1 MHRAPF
7 EHGPAGQGAAAQRDR
22 IVCLEFLVLCRY
34 PERGHHPIEAILQLE
49 DKARVGVADARR
61 LFKHRVEHRSE
72 IAGRGIDGLQHL
84 GGRGLLLQR
93 FTGFGQ
99 ESRILHRDHRLRRK
113 VLQ

>member
-1 MHRAPF
+1 M
-7 EHGPAGQGAAAQRDR
+7 
-22 IVCLEFLVLCRY
+22 
-34 PERGHHPIEAILQLE
+34 QLE